1 MTTDTLLVQDEFF
14 DASAPLQKGQIADFQ
29 SHNLMITGGGG
40 DFPVEG
46 VIYIGEFVVKGD
58 AVTYPDEHILQP
70 YAVKEP
76 VAASVAGDVVGIT
89 TLHCNAISAPTYD
102 RPALVGSTIGAGKS
116 MAKIATIGGGVIVGA
131 ISVDAVTDGAPVN
144 IYVDDVTL
152 AVPVGTIS
160 ATGGAGYITL
170 SSTFVGAADAGLV
183 RIKL

>member
-1 MTTDTLLVQDEFF
+1 MTKATLLVQDEFF

-40 DFPVEG
+40 GFPVEG
-46 VIYIGEFVVKGD
+46 VIYIGEFVVKGA

-76 VAASVAGDVVGIT
+76 VAASVAGDVVGFT

-102 RPALVGSTIGAGKS
+102 RPALTGAGTGKA
-116 MAKIATIGGGVIVGA
+116 MAKIALVGGGVIAGA
-131 ISVDAVTDGAPVN
+131 ISVDAVTDGAAVN

-160 ATGGAGYITL
+160 ATGGAGYVTL
-170 SSTFVGAADAGLV
+170 SSTFVGAASAGLV